1 MMDWLSV
8 ARLLAERCELP
19 VAVLDRGGAIRLS
32 SATLERTLGLRASE
46 LEGRRWIDACA
57 APESAA
63 ATATALEQGFAGAIH
78 AASCEAVTK
87 DGRRL
92 RLSLD
97 LSLVGRP
104 SNGAGAPGGTDGS
117 ADGGASSSLNGSAS
131 GSRGGGA
138 SGAGEGPLGQ
148 GLLVTVLA
156 SAPVQG
162 AWTRGQDLD
171 YTIAFSATEFGTIKH
186 AATAA
191 GCELAEARG
200 RHCYEFVAGLDK
212 PCPDCPA
219 LRPAAN
225 GHGQRLSVRGKTNP
239 DGFEVTTADATRPD
253 EISLRIRGI
262 SSSTLTAIQD
272 ARIAALSTKAQ
283 LTERERDILALLLHG
298 RSHDEI
304 AQSLTVSPRTVKF
317 HQGNILQKLGADSR
331 ADLLR
336 LAGF

>member
-1 MMDWLSV
+1 MDWLSV
-8 ARLLAERCELP
+8 ARLLAERCDLP
-19 VAVLDRGGAIRLS
+19 MVVLDRDGIVRLAS
-32 SATLERTLGLRASE
+32 PTFERTLGQRASE
-46 LEGRRWIDACA
+46 LEGRRWLDTCVT
-57 APESAA
+57 PDSSS
-63 ATATALEQGFAGAIH
+63 ATAMALEQGFAGATH

-97 LSLVGRP
+97 LTLVGRP
-104 SNGAGAPGGTDGS
+104 AELNGH
-117 ADGGASSSLNGSAS
+117 GGANGVDA
-131 GSRGGGA
+131 A
-138 SGAGEGPLGQ
+138 LGQ

-162 AWTRGQDLD
+162 AWTRGHDLD

-200 RHCYEFVAGLDK
+200 RHCYEFIAGADK

-219 LRPAAN
+219 LRPAASD
-225 GHGQRLSVRGKTNP
+225 GGQRLSVRSKLDP
-239 DGFEVTTADATRPD
+239 EGFQVTTADATRPD
-253 EISLRIRGI
+253 EISLRIRSI
-262 SSSTLTAIQD
+262 SSHTLTAIQD
-272 ARIAALSTKAQ
+272 ARIAALSDKAQ

-304 AQSLTVSPRTVKF
+304 AQSLAVSPRTVKF

>member
-1 MMDWLSV
+1 MDWLSV
-8 ARLLAERCELP
+8 ARLLAERCDLP
-19 VAVLDRGGAIRLS
+19 VVVMDREGTIRLA
-32 SATLERTLGLRASE
+32 SATFERTLGMRANE
-46 LEGRRWIDACA
+46 LEGRRWVDACI
-57 APESAA
+57 APEAAAA
-63 ATATALEQGFAGAIH
+63 ATTALEQGFAGATH
-78 AASCEAVTK
+78 AAASEAVTK
-87 DGRRL
+87 DGRHL

-104 SNGAGAPGGTDGS
+104 YNGASNGA
-117 ADGGASSSLNGSAS
+117 S
-131 GSRGGGA
+131 GDTEAAR
-138 SGAGEGPLGQ
+138 GQ

-162 AWTRGQDLD
+162 AWSRGQDLD

-200 RHCYEFVAGLDK
+200 RHCYEFIAGFDK

-219 LRPAAN
+219 LRPATN
-225 GHGQRLSVRGKTNP
+225 GNGQRLTVRSKTDP
-239 DGFEVTTADATRPD
+239 DGFQVTTAEATRPD
-253 EISLRIRGI
+253 EISLSSRNI
-262 SSSTLTAIQD
+262 SSRTLTAIQD
-272 ARIAALSTKAQ
+272 ARIASLSDKAQ

>member
-1 MMDWLSV
+1 MDWLSV
-8 ARLLAERCELP
+8 ARLLAERCDLP
-19 VAVLDRGGAIRLS
+19 VVVLDRGGAIRLS

-46 LEGRRWIDACA
+46 LEGRRWIDACV
-57 APESAA
+57 APEASA
-63 ATATALEQGFAGAIH
+63 ATATALEQGFAGA
-78 AASCEAVTK
+78 ARATSCEAVTK

-104 SNGAGAPGGTDGS
+104 LDSGS
-117 ADGGASSSLNGSAS
+117 DSASGSAS
-131 GSRGGGA
+131 GSANGSANGSA
-138 SGAGEGPLGQ
+138 SADASLGQ

-162 AWTRGQDLD
+162 AWARGQDLD

-200 RHCYEFVAGLDK
+200 RRCYEFIAGLDK

-219 LRPAAN
+219 LRPAAHGN
-225 GHGQRLSVRGKTNP
+225 GQRLSVRSKTDP
-239 DGFEVTTADATRPD
+239 DGFQVTTADATRPD
-253 EISLRIRGI
+253 EISLRARGI

-272 ARIAALSTKAQ
+272 ARIAALSDKAQ

>member
-1 MMDWLSV
+1 MDWLSV
-8 ARLLAERCELP
+8 ARLLAERCDLP
-19 VAVLDRGGAIRLS
+19 MVVLDRDGAIRLA
-32 SATLERTLGLRASE
+32 SATFERTLGLRASE
-46 LEGRRWIDACA
+46 LEGRRWVEACV
-57 APESAA
+57 APDGATEAA
-63 ATATALEQGFAGAIH
+63 AALEQGFLGATH
-78 AASCEAVTK
+78 AAASEAVTK

-92 RLSLD
+92 KLSLD

-104 SNGAGAPGGTDGS
+104 P
-117 ADGGASSSLNGSAS
+117 
-131 GSRGGGA
+131 
-138 SGAGEGPLGQ
+138 EQ

-162 AWTRGQDLD
+162 AWARGQDLD

-186 AATAA
+186 AGTPG

-200 RHCYEFVAGLDK
+200 RRCYEFVAGLGQ

-219 LRPAAN
+219 LRPAAAL
-225 GHGQRLSVRGKTNP
+225 GAQRLSVRSKSDP
-239 DGFEVTTADATRPD
+239 DGFQVTTADATRPD
-253 EISLRIRGI
+253 EISLRIRSI

-272 ARIAALSTKAQ
+272 ARIAALSDKAQ
-283 LTERERDILALLLHG
+283 LTDRERDILALLLHG

-304 AQSLTVSPRTVKF
+304 ASSLTVSPRTVKF

>member
-1 MMDWLSV
+1 MDWLSV
-8 ARLLAERCELP
+8 ARLLAERCDLP
-19 VAVLDRGGAIRLS
+19 VVVLDRDGAIRLS

-46 LEGRRWIDACA
+46 LEGRRWIDACV
-57 APESAA
+57 APEASA
-63 ATATALEQGFAGAIH
+63 ATATALEQGFAGAAH
-78 AASCEAVTK
+78 ATSCEAVTK

-104 SNGAGAPGGTDGS
+104 LDS
-117 ADGGASSSLNGSAS
+117 ANDSANGSAS
-131 GSRGGGA
+131 A
-138 SGAGEGPLGQ
+138 SADASLGQ
-148 GLLVTVLA
+148 GLLVTVIA

-162 AWTRGQDLD
+162 AWARGQDLD

-200 RHCYEFVAGLDK
+200 RRCYEFIAGLDK

-219 LRPAAN
+219 LRPAAHGN
-225 GHGQRLSVRGKTNP
+225 GQRLSVRSKTDP
-239 DGFEVTTADATRPD
+239 DGFQVTTADATRPD
-253 EISLRIRGI
+253 EISLRARGI

-272 ARIAALSTKAQ
+272 ARIAALSDKAQ